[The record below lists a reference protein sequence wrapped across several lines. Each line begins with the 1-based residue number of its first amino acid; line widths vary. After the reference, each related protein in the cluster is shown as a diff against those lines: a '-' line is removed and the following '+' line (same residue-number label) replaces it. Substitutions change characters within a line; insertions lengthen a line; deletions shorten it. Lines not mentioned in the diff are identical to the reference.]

1 MHRNWCALTV
11 HSQISS
17 LSSTALPVSQ
27 SFAAAAMRVLSL
39 AILALAVLAEVDG
52 AEEHRLRG
60 AMANLRLRPTALEAE
75 HGAAMEA
82 NNGPPPGTSNRW
94 SHPRH
99 GAINIFEAK
108 TAAMAEPRANMEAR
122 AVDHHHRD
130 RNSATAA
137 SPLEGGAMEAATH
150 HDPQSEPTEN
160 NPHHHHHHADH

>member
-1 MHRNWCALTV
+1 
-11 HSQISS
+11 
-17 LSSTALPVSQ
+17 
-27 SFAAAAMRVLSL
+27 
-39 AILALAVLAEVDG
+39 
-52 AEEHRLRG
+52 
-60 AMANLRLRPTALEAE
+60 MANLRLRPTALEAE

-137 SPLEGGAMEAATH
+137 SPLEGALPNSRCECDELWEQQKSGPSGVNGSKEIDSLRPVSIQNLEAQIRDTLGSRAR
-150 HDPQSEPTEN
+150 S
-160 NPHHHHHHADH
+160 